1 MDASSPRGER
11 VGSAGRPPVWG
22 VDALDLSTGIVT
34 TVAPGEGAASGDL
47 GTDPDRRV
55 WDGSGVLVGLG
66 DGRVLMAGGHVL
78 SGLGTDA
85 GQASSDHAYVIT
97 TDPGGG

>member
-1 MDASSPRGER
+1 M
-11 VGSAGRPPVWG
+11 
-22 VDALDLSTGIVT
+22 DALDLSTGIVT
-34 TVAPGEGAASGDL
+34 TVVPGEGAASGDP
-47 GTDPDRRV
+47 GTRIRERRV

-85 GQASSDHAYVIT
+85 GQASSDRGYVIT
-97 TDPGGG
+97 TDPDGR